1 MINRIYLAGGCFWG
15 VEGYFKRI
23 EGVVDTE
30 CGYANGNTKNPS
42 YEEVCRKN
50 TGHAEAVRID
60 FDDNIISLEDLLI
73 YYFRI
78 IDPISVNKQGND
90 VGTQYRTGIYY
101 TDEGQ
106 LPIINAALKREQEK
120 YIDKI
125 AVEVLEIENFYD
137 AEEYH
142 QNYLDKNPNGYCHIN
157 LEWAN
162 EPIVM
167 SENYKKE
174 NNESLKNR
182 LTDLQYDVTMNA
194 ATEAPFRNEYW
205 DSFERGIY
213 VDITSGEP
221 LFFSTDKFESG
232 CGWPSFSKPIQKDL
246 VRYKEDLSLGRRR
259 IEVRSNS
266 ADAHLGHVFN
276 DGPAE
281 LGGLRYCINSA
292 ALKFIPLEKMEEE
305 GYGYL
310 IKYLP

>member
-23 EGVVDTE
+23 EGVVDTA
-30 CGYANGNTKNPS
+30 CGYANGNSENPS
-42 YEEVCRKN
+42 YEDVCLHN
-50 TGHAEAVRID
+50 TGHAETVRID
-60 FDDNIISLEDLLI
+60 FDDDIISLEDLLI

-101 TDEGQ
+101 TNEAQ
-106 LPIINAALKREQEK
+106 IPVIESAIIREQSK
-120 YIDKI
+120 YAEKI
-125 AVEVLEIENFYD
+125 AVEVLPLKKFYD

-142 QNYLDKNPNGYCHIN
+142 QDYLDKNPNGYCHIN
-157 LEWAN
+157 LNLAY
-162 EPIVM
+162 EPIVR
-167 SENYKKE
+167 SENYKKDDDE
-174 NNESLKNR
+174 VLKNR
-182 LTDLQYDVTMNA
+182 LTDLQYNVTINA
-194 ATEAPFRNEYW
+194 ATERPFDNEFN
-205 DSFERGIY
+205 SNFEKGIY

-246 VRYKEDLSLGRRR
+246 VKYREDLSLGRRR

-266 ADAHLGHVFN
+266 ADIHLGHVFN
-276 DGPAE
+276 DGPTE

-292 ALKFIPLEKMEEE
+292 ALRFIPVERMEEE